1 MTCVRTVVLS
11 DLHLGSPTRNDVL
24 RVPEPRQVLLEA
36 IEGADRLVLLG
47 DVVELRGAPVSVAL
61 RRARDAL
68 AAIGEAAADAEVLVV
83 PGNHDHQLAAEWLE
97 RRRQRE
103 GGAPPLTLEHHARPG
118 RSGLLA
124 KVAGAMGVRRLE
136 LAYPG
141 AWLRPDV
148 YATHGHWLD
157 CHNPIPAV
165 EVLAVSAVSRASGGP
180 RSGPTTP
187 DGYESATGP
196 VYAFNYSIAQGGG
209 PSRGALKAGSSLRVW
224 RRLNPHD
231 GRVTPSRVLLGGVL
245 IPGAIAALNR
255 AGLGPFSADL
265 SPAALRVAALRAM
278 GEVVDRL
285 GIEAQ
290 HVLFGHTHRAGP
302 LPGDRDEEGWVLPD
316 GRRLWNSGNWVY
328 EPTLIGPRARR
339 SGHWPGS
346 TIVLDDGD
354 PPRLERPLADLPAE
368 RLHDAARAT
377 GARAAADASLERR

>member
-1 MTCVRTVVLS
+1 MASVRTVVVS
-11 DLHLGSPTRNDVL
+11 DLHLGSPTRSDVL
-24 RVPEPRQVLLEA
+24 RLAEPRRALLEA

-47 DVVELRGAPVSVAL
+47 DLVELRGAPVAL
-61 RRARDAL
+61 ALERAREAL
-68 AAIGEAAADAEVLVV
+68 AAIGEAAGDAQVLVV

-97 RRRQRE
+97 RRRQRDR
-103 GGAPPLTLEHHARPG
+103 GAPPLGLEQVAKPG

-124 KVAGAMGVRRLE
+124 KVARAMGAREVE

-141 AWLRPDV
+141 VRLRPDV

-165 EVLAVSAVSRASGGP
+165 EVLAVAAVHRASGGA
-180 RSGPTTP
+180 RSGPASP
-187 DGYESATGP
+187 DGYESATAP
-196 VYAFNYSIAQGGG
+196 VYAFNYSIAQSGG
-209 PSRGALKAGSSLRVW
+209 PSRGALRAGSSLRVW

-231 GRVTPSRVLLGGVL
+231 GRVTPSRLLLGGVL

-265 SPAALRVAALRAM
+265 SPAALRAAALRAM
-278 GEVVDRL
+278 AEVVDRL
-285 GIEAQ
+285 GMDAE
-290 HVLFGHTHRAGP
+290 HVIFGHTHRAGP
-302 LPGDRDEEGWVLPD
+302 LPEDDDEDGWALSD

-346 TIVLDDGD
+346 AIVLVDGA
-354 PPRLERPLADLPAE
+354 PPRLERLLEDLPAE
-368 RLHDAARAT
+368 RL
-377 GARAAADASLERR
+377 RAAGEAPGGSAPGP